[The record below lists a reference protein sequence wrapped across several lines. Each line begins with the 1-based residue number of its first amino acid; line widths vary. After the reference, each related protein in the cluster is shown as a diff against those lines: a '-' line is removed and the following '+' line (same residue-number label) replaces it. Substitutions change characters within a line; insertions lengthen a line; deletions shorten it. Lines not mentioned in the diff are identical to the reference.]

1 MVFLFLEPR
10 KKPLFS
16 HNGVTGQ
23 RYAKDFFQV
32 NVDKVAESMMRH
44 SESGAD
50 NIFNFE
56 NLVFKVVNSTNI
68 SQRPSFQSPGAS
80 ITVGVGANHSSSGN
94 VGVSFTAFPNLQCIL
109 NNLPE
114 W

>member
-1 MVFLFLEPR
+1 MQ
-10 KKPLFS
+10 
-16 HNGVTGQ
+16 TI
-23 RYAKDFFQV
+23 FFQV
-32 NVDKVAESMMRH
+32 NVDKVAESMMRY
-44 SESGAD
+44 SESGPD
-50 NIFNFE
+50 NSFKFE
-56 NLVFKVVNSTNI
+56 NLVFKVVNSTHI

-80 ITVGVGANHSSSGN
+80 ITIGVGANHSSGGN